1 MQNYYDYHKLDSSE
15 LPLRLRQLDQPPKQL
30 LVKGSSLDF
39 LIEKSPT
46 VAIVGSRKPTNYGKE
61 VTTEIAKSLAKQG
74 VTIVS
79 GLAFGIDSIAH
90 QACIDVA
97 GKTIAVLP
105 SALNDIYPKMH
116 RSLAENIL
124 KANGSLISEYPELTP
139 ILKHNFIARNR
150 IISGLADI
158 IIVTEATE
166 KSGTLHTANF
176 GLAQAK
182 TIMAVPGSILSPYS
196 KGTNS
201 LIKAGALPITDVS
214 DILFELGI
222 KQNQS
227 SQINASS
234 PEEYIILKLLKEG
247 IRDGF
252 ALQQKSKLSMQLFNQ
267 TLTLLEINGQI
278 SPMGNN
284 QWAITN

>member
-15 LPLRLRQLDQPPKQL
+15 LPHRLKQLDQPPKQL
-30 LVKGSSLDF
+30 FVKGSSLDS
-39 LIEKSPT
+39 LIEKTPT

-105 SALNDIYPKMH
+105 SALNNIYPKMH
-116 RSLAENIL
+116 RNLAENIL
-124 KANGSLISEYPELTP
+124 KAGGNLTSEYPESTP

-150 IISGLADI
+150 LISGLADI

-176 GLAQAK
+176 GLVQAK

-196 KGTNS
+196 KGTNN
-201 LIKAGALPITDVS
+201 LIKSGALPVTDIS

-222 KQNQS
+222 KKNQS
-227 SQINASS
+227 SKINASS
-234 PEEYIILKLLKEG
+234 PEEYIILELLKEG

-252 ALQQKSKLSMQLFNQ
+252 VLQQKSKLSTQLFNQ

-278 SPMGNN
+278 NPMGNN